1 MEYQRRFVS
10 GPLIAQLLG
19 LHRMSVNQALRA
31 GRYGPT
37 FRRGRIVYVE
47 LASVEN
53 SAGVT
58 FTDKLI
64 EDACQGK
71 TDPCIIIEEMETA

>member
-1 MEYQRRFVS
+1 MERPRRLVS

-31 GRYGPT
+31 CRYGPT
-37 FRRGRIVYVE
+37 FRRGRVVYVD
-47 LASVEN
+47 LAGVEN
-53 SAGVT
+53 FAGLT
-58 FTDKLI
+58 FTDRVI

-71 TDPCIIIEEMETA
+71 TDRCIIIEETEAA